1 MVRITHARAQY
12 RKVVA
17 MNIVRLIIGCG
28 LLAGGSL
35 LASDQ
40 IPAPAQSGVIALTGA
55 TVYPVSSAPIPNGTI
70 VFVDGKITAIG
81 TDVTVPAGAQV
92 VDVTGKRI
100 YPGIINAYTSIG
112 LTEIGAVR
120 ATRDSRETGSI
131 NPNVRAEVSVNPGSE
146 IIPVTRAS
154 GIAVVLSVP
163 AGGTISGR
171 SAVLMLDGWTW
182 EDMVL
187 EAPVALHLNW
197 PRMRIVNAWWMD
209 DSEEKQ
215 KEDRA
220 EKLKEITDTFDDA
233 RAYMK
238 AKEANGGYPT
248 DLRWEAMIPVLK
260 KEIPVMVA
268 ANGIEQI
275 QAAVAWAESEDVRL
289 ILVGGDDAWRVTEL
303 LKEKGVSVIVA
314 GTHSRPSRRW
324 EDYDLSFRIPALLKD
339 AGIPFCISSGMGFG
353 GGGAAAHARS
363 LPHNAGT
370 AAAYGLEV
378 DEALKAITLYPAQ
391 ILGVADRV
399 GSLEV
404 GKDATL
410 IVTDGDP
417 LEILTH
423 TERMYIQGRNTDLT
437 SRHTML
443 YDKYK
448 TKYLQSQ

>member
-1 MVRITHARAQY
+1 
-12 RKVVA
+12 
-17 MNIVRLIIGCG
+17 MNIVRTIVTCG
-28 LLAGGSL
+28 VLASSTL
-35 LASDQ
+35 WASDQ
-40 IPAPAQSGVIALTGA
+40 IPAPAQSQVIALTGA
-55 TVYPVSSAPIPNGTI
+55 TVYPISSAPIPNGT
-70 VFVDGKITAIG
+70 VVLVDGKISAIG
-81 TDVTVPAGAQV
+81 SNVTVPAGAQV
-92 VDVTGKRI
+92 VDVAGKRV
-100 YPGIINAYTSIG
+100 YPGIINAFTSIG
-112 LTEIGAVR
+112 LTEISAVR
-120 ATRDSRETGSI
+120 ATRDTREAGSI

-146 IIPVTRAS
+146 IIPVTRAA
-154 GIAVVLSVP
+154 GIAVALSVP
-163 AGGTISGR
+163 SGGTISGR

-187 EAPVALHLNW
+187 EAPAALHMNW
-197 PRMRIVNAWWMD
+197 PRMTIISAWWMD

-220 EKLKEITDTFDDA
+220 EALKNITTTFDDA

-238 AKEANGGYPT
+238 AREADMGFPT

-268 ANGIEQI
+268 ADGIEQI

-289 ILVGGDDAWRVTEL
+289 VLVGGDDAWRVTDL

-324 EDYDLSFRIPALLKD
+324 EDYDLAFKIPALLKE
-339 AGIPFCISSGMGFG
+339 AGVSFCISSGMGFG
-353 GGGAAAHARS
+353 GSAGAAHTRS

-370 AAAYGLEV
+370 AAAYGLDA

-391 ILGVADRV
+391 ILGIADRV

-417 LEILTH
+417 LEIMTH
-423 TERMYIQGRNTDLT
+423 TERMFIQGRDIDLT

-448 TKYLQSQ
+448 TKYGQSK

>member
-1 MVRITHARAQY
+1 
-12 RKVVA
+12 
-17 MNIVRLIIGCG
+17 MNIVRTVVAVGM
-28 LLAGGSL
+28 LAGGTL
-35 LASDQ
+35 WASDQ
-40 IPAPAQSGVIALTGA
+40 IPAPAQSEVIALTGA
-55 TVYPVSSAPIPNGTI
+55 TVYPVSSAPISNGT
-70 VFVDGKITAIG
+70 VLFVDGKITAIG
-81 TDVTVPAGAQV
+81 RDVEVPADARV

-100 YPGIINAYTSIG
+100 YPGLINAFTSIG

-120 ATRDSRETGSI
+120 ATRDTRETGSI

-187 EAPVALHLNW
+187 EAPAALHLNW
-197 PRMRIVNAWWMD
+197 PSMTIINAWWMD
-209 DSEEKQ
+209 DSEEEQEKN
-215 KEDRA
+215 RA
-220 EKLKEITDTFDDA
+220 EALRDITDAFGDA

-238 AKEANGGYPT
+238 AREAEVGHPT
-248 DLRWEAMIPVLK
+248 DLRWEAMIPALK

-289 ILVGGDDAWRVTEL
+289 VLVGGDDAWRVTEL

-324 EDYDLSFRIPALLKD
+324 EDYDLAYRIPALLKD
-339 AGIPFCISSGMGFG
+339 AGVPFCISTGMGFRG
-353 GGGAAAHARS
+353 SAGAAHTRR
-363 LPHNAGT
+363 LPHHAGT
-370 AAAYGLEV
+370 AAAYGLDV

-391 ILGVADRV
+391 ILGISDRV

-417 LEILTH
+417 LEIMTH
-423 TERMYIQGRNTDLT
+423 TERMYIQGRDTDLT

-448 TKYLQSQ
+448 TKYGQMK